1 MSMNNA
7 RPQNARIGRY
17 RSGGFTLLE
26 ILAAFLIFAV
36 AYVTLLQIFS
46 GGVRST
52 ILSQEYTEAVL
63 LAQSKIAALGVEEPL
78 EAGGDGGEFN
88 DKYRW
93 ELEVRPWETSGS
105 LSADSYQTE
114 LLHVSLTVLWGNDD
128 RENRA
133 TLETL
138 RTIAV
143 E

>member
-1 MSMNNA
+1 MNNA
-7 RPQNARIGRY
+7 RLQNARMGRQ

-26 ILAAFLIFAV
+26 ILAAFLVFAL
-36 AYVTLLQIFS
+36 AYTTLLQLFS

-78 EAGGDGGEFN
+78 EPGGGGGEFD

-93 ELEVRPWETSGS
+93 ELEVSPWETSGS
-105 LSADSYQTE
+105 FSADGYQAE
-114 LLHVSLTVLWGNDD
+114 MLHVSLTVLWGNDD

-138 RTIAV
+138 RTITA

>member
-1 MSMNNA
+1 MNST
-7 RPQNARIGRY
+7 RPQKARLGCY

-26 ILAAFLIFAV
+26 ILAAFVIFAV
-36 AYVTLLQIFS
+36 AYTTLLQIFS

-63 LAQSKIAALGVEEPL
+63 LAQSKIAELGVEEPL
-78 EAGGDGGEFN
+78 RTGGDGGDFD

-93 ELEVRPWETSGS
+93 ELEVTQWESGGS
-105 LSADSYQTE
+105 ISSSSYQTE
-114 LLHVSLTVLWGNDD
+114 LLHVSLTVLWGIGD

-138 RTIAV
+138 RTISA